1 MSTFERELLA
11 AVESLDNW
19 FYTWVHMRPTTV
31 YTDHQLI
38 TFSTNYKRGIRGKQL
53 GLLEKLLEFSNV
65 TFIHHPERCNIFAD
79 VLSRIATLGQK
90 KMKICSF
97 FYSSNYKELVI
108 SKQTPQDLVK
118 SRRKEPDICKTYG
131 RLKNAFDWKGFLMLL
146 RQTSCC
152 LKVWFLEGMS
162 MNLEKSK

>member
-1 MSTFERELLA
+1 MFPPRI
-11 AVESLDNW
+11 
-19 FYTWVHMRPTTV
+19 PTV
-31 YTDHQLI
+31 
-38 TFSTNYKRGIRGKQL
+38 
-53 GLLEKLLEFSNV
+53 
-65 TFIHHPERCNIFAD
+65 
-79 VLSRIATLGQK
+79 GQK

-97 FYSSNYKELVI
+97 FYSSNYKERVL

-118 SRRKEPDICKTYG
+118 SRRKDSDICKIYG

-146 RQTSCC
+146 PQTSCC